1 MTVPAL
7 VKDPVWSLQCW
18 PLTVAI
24 GGHLFEVPALPA
36 THWLSVLMD
45 PSGDLLDLFPGCL
58 DSAGRDQVMDLVF
71 DGVTS
76 MQELY
81 ELVLD
86 IIATNG
92 SRDWWV
98 VLRLVEVARVSW
110 HTIGAEMLSRGVD
123 PTRLSL
129 SAWLDVL
136 TLTLMRNIDPKDAT
150 MFTMRLEMPPPEMVA
165 ETKEPEI
172 SASQFMSMA

>member
-1 MTVPAL
+1 MTV
-7 VKDPVWSLQCW
+7 
-18 PLTVAI
+18 TI
-24 GGHLFEVPALPA
+24 GGHLFEVPAEPA
-36 THWLSVLMD
+36 TFWLAVLME
-45 PSGDLLDLFPGCL
+45 PRADLLDLFPGCL
-58 DSAGRDQVMDLVF
+58 DDDDQDLVNDLLF
-71 DGVTS
+71 DGVIS

-86 IIATNG
+86 IVATNG

-98 VLRLVEVARVSW
+98 VLRLAEVARSSW
-110 HTIGAEMLSRGVD
+110 HTIGAEMLNRGVD
-123 PTRLSL
+123 PSRLSL

-150 MFTMRLEMPPPEMVA
+150 MFTMKLEQPPPEMVA